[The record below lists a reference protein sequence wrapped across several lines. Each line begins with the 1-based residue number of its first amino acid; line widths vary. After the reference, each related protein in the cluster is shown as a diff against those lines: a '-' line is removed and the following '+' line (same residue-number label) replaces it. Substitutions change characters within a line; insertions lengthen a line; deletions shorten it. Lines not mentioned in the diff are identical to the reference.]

1 MKSDLNFFVVAV
13 VVVAVEGGREFIYLF
28 YLLIPFF
35 SLHDVLIVLEK
46 KKIIKNKKYLG
57 EFVSLSV
64 SFRGLF
70 FS

>member
-46 KKIIKNKKYLG
+46 KK
-57 EFVSLSV
+57 
-64 SFRGLF
+64 
-70 FS
+70 